1 MSGVASLLADPD
13 RGETAIF
20 RPQGVGPQIALR
32 VLRVEPAEG
41 EDAVLVAAVAALP
54 AISAGD
60 NFDLGGAVLTVLS
73 AEKDTAGKAWRAVCT
88 R

>member
-13 RGETAIF
+13 CGETAIF

-41 EDAVLVAAVAALP
+41 EDAVLVAAAAALP

-60 NFDLGGAVLTVLS
+60 SFELGGAVLIVLS
-73 AEKDTAGKAWRAVCT
+73 AEKDAAGKAWRAVCT